1 MNKVFKTVL
10 LNDNYELV
18 LKNTTWS
25 NSKPLTGVNRIFF
38 SSTQDNI
45 VAKRMTSVQF
55 LFATV
60 HSLFSAALYF
70 LIAHSMSSGKK

>member
-18 LKNTTWS
+18 FKNTTWS
-25 NSKPLTGVNRIFF
+25 NSKSLTGVNRIFF

-45 VAKRMTSVQF
+45 VAKRMT
-55 LFATV
+55 
-60 HSLFSAALYF
+60 
-70 LIAHSMSSGKK
+70 

>member
-18 LKNTTWS
+18 FKNTTWS

-45 VAKRMTSVQF
+45 VAKRMT
-55 LFATV
+55 
-60 HSLFSAALYF
+60 
-70 LIAHSMSSGKK
+70 